1 MAFTFA
7 HPAAVLPLQK
17 QKNRFHFTALV
28 LGSMAPDFEYF
39 LFVKPFQV
47 AGHTLAGL
55 FTTNLPLVF
64 IVWLIYEIFVR
75 DPFLRYLPEPLW
87 KGAQQYR
94 RAPQAIRHGRE
105 AWMFVYSALLGMLT
119 HIVWDSF
126 THRSGLMVEAIPV
139 LKQGLLIAGS
149 QIPVY
154 KILQHAS
161 TLIGFFVIAWFLN
174 EKLKVDLPPVRTRTE
189 RMMAGVYWG
198 AVLIASGFF
207 YIGLTL
213 FFYHGSIG
221 GLVMRILDSGLLG
234 LVCISMVDR
243 FWGTRRSG
251 HRN

>member
-28 LGSMAPDFEYF
+28 LGSVAPDFEYF
-39 LFVKPFQV
+39 LYVKPIQV
-47 AGHTLAGL
+47 TGHTLLGL
-55 FTTNLPLVF
+55 VTTNLPWVF
-64 IVWLIYEIFVR
+64 IVWLIYEAFVR
-75 DPFLRYLPEPLW
+75 DAFLRHLPEPFW
-87 KGAQQYR
+87 GGAQQYR
-94 RAPQAIRHGRE
+94 RAPQAIRHSRE

-126 THRSGLMVEAIPV
+126 THQSGLMVEAIPV
-139 LKQGLLIAGS
+139 LKQVILLVGS

-154 KILQHAS
+154 KILQHGS
-161 TLIGFFVIAWFLN
+161 TVVGFFVIAWFLYS
-174 EKLKVDLPPVRTRTE
+174 KLKVEIPPVRTRNE
-189 RMMAGVYWG
+189 RKMAGVYWG

-234 LVCISMVDR
+234 LVCISMVNR
-243 FWGTRRSG
+243 FWGTRKSG